1 MSKFAILTTVAVCVA
16 ALVVVPMV
24 TPAKAAASRGKP
36 IKKHERVIAWSPGFG
51 DPWSTGQVAR
61 PYGRAGG
68 ACPGNA
74 RGIDCAT
81 WPPPFDGD
89 NDRISGDGGS

>member
-1 MSKFAILTTVAVCVA
+1 MSKFAILTTLAVCVT
-16 ALVVVPMV
+16 ALAVVPMV

-68 ACPGNA
+68 GCPGNA